1 MASRLALALLLGLV
15 IAVLPG
21 EARDDTGS
29 GNSGELLGTESDKP
43 ALLDQE
49 GDISRSKRTWT
60 LPEARKCKEPS
71 AVTSPAACGGARG
84 ISTLS
89 PSASTIARAAAGG
102 TTAGAGATACRS
114 ELFYGHPQALAG
126 AEHGKY

>member
-60 LPEARKCKEPS
+60 LPEARKCRNQPCCMRRCAGDFYPFTIGIYHRK
-71 AVTSPAACGGARG
+71 GGGRG
-84 ISTLS
+84 NHRGCWCYRL
-89 PSASTIARAAAGG
+89 P
-102 TTAGAGATACRS
+102 
-114 ELFYGHPQALAG
+114 F
-126 AEHGKY
+126 